1 MKKYRILSAVLAA
14 ALIIHTFPVS
24 EVLAAPDNSAS
35 ISETENMSQDT
46 TAEDAAEEAVIDIE
60 TIEINTVEDF
70 LAFADNC
77 HLDSWSANKI
87 VSLKQDLDLSGVA
100 FETIPVFAGV
110 FDGGGHTI
118 SGFHPTEQGYIVG
131 LFRYVK
137 DGAIVRNLSL
147 KGRIDTADEK
157 ECVGSI
163 CGINYGTI
171 RNCSFHGI
179 VSGRNTVGGIAG
191 INEASG
197 NITNCKT
204 EGRITGYYSTG
215 GIVGSNH
222 GIVTFCNNH
231 SGINDNSAWVQEDD
245 EMSTGLLF
253 SFQISEDDVELYS
266 GVDTGGIAGYSDGL
280 IERCNNYG
288 TVGYEH
294 TGYNIGGIAGRQTG
308 VVLLCT
314 NNSEIY
320 GRKDVGGIVGQMEP
334 DIEVDEAQSLRNAV
348 NKLHDLI
355 EKTLDDMKEG
365 KNTIKSDFDSLG
377 LYGDGA
383 LTSGD
388 ALVGQMTD
396 FVDDNV
402 KQVQSVTDRIDYIMD
417 MLPDIMDNVADSG
430 ESFNRLNN
438 IIDQLVDDLDFMDSL
453 DDSAYNGTDYNRIT
467 LLSTV
472 GGHIFSNSLNPAA
485 GDTVTITVTPDSDYT
500 LEGSLSVVDANGAA
514 VSYSPDNVEENGSGR
529 YTFTMPS
536 PNVQV
541 TAHFIHKNYNS
552 TSYSAD
558 GSFQMYVTDGDSED
572 NLGENTDNE
581 SGFNT
586 EEDSASGDHVTDDSG
601 SGTGTGDNSNQET
614 VIDDDDDLTD
624 TTDGAVDDGAIY
636 IPSNSLPDGLDP
648 ETLADSDA
656 DKQIML
662 HSNLSG
668 NASYRINDNTVTL
681 TVNPD
686 TAYTVNSA
694 PVVTDANGQGLPV
707 KRIQEGSYQYTFDIE
722 EAAFP
727 IRAEI
732 TFSKLNKSA
741 AVDNSADNIQASI
754 RDLQQSSE
762 YVDDC
767 LRKINKIMTN
777 EDGKILEWDD
787 LDDTQQEDVI
797 KEIVNLSDYL
807 GQMSSSAAS
816 ILSGF
821 STMYNVLAPYIQDA
835 AEAAAKDL
843 DQATDEIQS
852 MINSLKEAGRS
863 IRGIVNYINGL
874 PDIRFA
880 TLGPQFDANREDLHN
895 QLVGISDSLKSL
907 SNNASEYSDIV
918 NDDLKAVNDQLNVV
932 FNLLADHLT
941 DSRTLSVEE
950 LYEEV
955 DEEDIDSIVTGRVD
969 SCINNGIIKGDIN
982 IGGIAGAMSVDE
994 EDPEDNAAGNIDYQ
1008 VGSRFITK
1016 CIIAESTNRG
1026 YVTAKKDGA
1035 GGVVGYVRHGI
1046 VTDCESYGNVEST
1059 EGDYVGGI
1067 AGQSLTIIRNC
1078 YALCSVAG
1086 RKNIGGIAG
1095 FADTVRE
1102 CYAIVLADASVGK
1115 KGAIVGQTASD
1126 LSTNITD
1133 NYYVGDDIYG
1143 IDNISY
1149 AHAAEPISYNELLT
1163 VENLPT
1169 DFWHLK
1175 VTYRVEDTYLGT
1187 QEVKYG
1193 ESLANLNYPEIP
1205 AREGYYGVWPDLSDR
1220 VMTCNLLID
1229 GEYADTVTV
1238 VESSEKSDE
1247 RTGSWQKPYA
1257 LVEQKFTEDTV
1268 LNVTLGGQTPPQEA
1282 AKKDYVIYDIS
1293 LENGG
1298 ITNSE
1303 TFAIRLLNP
1312 YGDSAEVWGFLN
1324 GSWSK
1329 LDSKSRGQYLQV
1341 EMTGPKEAFCIIDN
1355 KSNVILIAVAV
1366 IAGAALLTLIIFL
1379 LRRLKRKAAGHL
1391 NRH

>member
-1 MKKYRILSAVLAA
+1 MKKYRVLSAVLAA
-14 ALIIHTFPVS
+14 TLIIYTLPVN
-24 EVLAAPDNSAS
+24 EVLAAPDASAS
-35 ISETENMSQDT
+35 NSGTVNESQDT
-46 TAEDAAEEAVIDIE
+46 AAADTTEDTVIDIE

-87 VSLKQDLDLSGVA
+87 VSLKQDLDLSGVT
-100 FETIPVFAGV
+100 FETIPVFAGI

-118 SGFHPTEQGYIVG
+118 SGFHPAEQGYIVG
-131 LFRYVK
+131 LFRYIK
-137 DGAIVRNLSL
+137 DGAVVKNLSL

-163 CGINYGTI
+163 CGINYGTV

-191 INEASG
+191 INEISG
-197 NITNCKT
+197 NITNCRT
-204 EGRITGYYSTG
+204 DGRITGYYSTG

-222 GIVTFCNNH
+222 GIVTFCSNY

-253 SFQISEDDVELYS
+253 SFQISEGDVELYS

-294 TGYNIGGIAGRQTG
+294 TGYNIGGIAGRQAG
-308 VVLLCT
+308 VVFLCT

-355 EKTLDDMKEG
+355 EKTLDDMQDG

-402 KQVQSVTDRIDYIMD
+402 EQVQSITDRIDYIMD
-417 MLPDIMDNVADSG
+417 MLPDIMDSIADSG
-430 ESFNRLNN
+430 ESFNRLN
-438 IIDQLVDDLDFMDSL
+438 DVVDRLTKDLNFIDSL
-453 DDSAYNGTDYNRIT
+453 DDSAYNGTDYHRIT

-472 GGHIFSNSLNPAA
+472 GGRIFSNSFNPAA

-500 LEGSLSVVDANGAA
+500 LDGSLSVVDANGAA
-514 VSYSPDNVEENGSGR
+514 VSYSADSVEENGSGR

-541 TAHFIHKNYNS
+541 TARFIHQNDS
-552 TSYSAD
+552 GISYSAE
-558 GSFQMYVTDGDSED
+558 GIYERYVADDAADEIPDDDPEVETAADTDADFD
-572 NLGENTDNE
+572 
-581 SGFNT
+581 T
-586 EEDSASGDHVTDDSG
+586 EEAIEETIEEAIEETFEDDSVL
-601 SGTGTGDNSNQET
+601 DA
-614 VIDDDDDLTD
+614 DADDDDLTD
-624 TTDGAVDDGAIY
+624 ENPT
-636 IPSNSLPDGLDP
+636 NSD
-648 ETLADSDA
+648 T
-656 DKQIML
+656 DKQIIL

-681 TVNPD
+681 AIDPD

-694 PVVTDANGQGLPV
+694 PVVTDADGQSLPV
-707 KRIQEGSYQYTFDIE
+707 TRIQEGSYQYTFDIG
-722 EAAFP
+722 EAASP
-727 IRAEI
+727 IRTEI

-741 AVDNSADNIQASI
+741 AIDNSTDNIQVSI
-754 RDLQQSSE
+754 RDLQQNSE

-767 LRKINKIMTN
+767 LRHINDIMTDD
-777 EDGKILEWDD
+777 DGNTIEWDD
-787 LDDTQQEDVI
+787 LEPDDQETVI
-797 KEIVNLSDYL
+797 REILSLYDYM
-807 GQMSSSAAS
+807 GQMSSSASS

-821 STMYNVLAPYIQDA
+821 GAMYNILAPYMQDA

-852 MINSLKEAGRS
+852 MINSLKEAGRG
-863 IRGIVNYINGL
+863 IRGIVNYINAQ
-874 PDIRFA
+874 PDIRFS
-880 TLGPQFDANREDLHN
+880 TLGPQFDANRKDLHN

-918 NDDLKAVNDQLNVV
+918 NEDLKAVNDQLNIV

-941 DSRTLSVEE
+941 DSPNLSVEE

-955 DEEDIDSIVTGRVD
+955 DEENIDSIVTGRVD

-1008 VGSRFITK
+1008 VGRRFITK

-1035 GGVVGYVRHGI
+1035 GGVVGYMRHGI

-1095 FADTVRE
+1095 YADIVRE
-1102 CYAIVLADASVGK
+1102 CYAIVSADASVGK
-1115 KGAIVGQTASD
+1115 KGAIAGQTSSE
-1126 LSTNITD
+1126 LSADITD

-1149 AHAAEPISYNELLT
+1149 ARAAEPISYNELLT

-1175 VTYRVEDTYLGT
+1175 VTYRIEDTYLGT
-1187 QEVKYG
+1187 QEVKFG

-1205 AREGYYGVWPDLSDR
+1205 AREGFYGVWPDLSDQ

-1247 RTGSWQKPYA
+1247 RAGSWRKPYA

-1268 LNVTLGGQTPPQEA
+1268 LNVTLNSQAPPQEA
-1282 AKKDYVIYDIS
+1282 ASKEYVIYDIL

-1298 ITNSE
+1298 IGNKE
-1303 TFAIRLLNP
+1303 TFSIRLLNP

-1355 KSNVILIAVAV
+1355 KSNMLLIAAAV
-1366 IAGAALLTLIIFL
+1366 IAGVAALALIIFL
-1379 LRRLKRKAAGHL
+1379 IKRMKKKIAGRL